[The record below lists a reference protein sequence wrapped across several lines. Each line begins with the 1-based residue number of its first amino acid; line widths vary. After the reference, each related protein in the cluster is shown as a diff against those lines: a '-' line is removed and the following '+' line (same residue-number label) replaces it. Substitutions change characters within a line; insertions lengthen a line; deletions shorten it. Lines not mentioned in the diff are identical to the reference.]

1 MRIIFHRHT
10 GLLSDTIVASIFG
23 SLFVTFAAL
32 TTLEADGSLALF
44 LSALCTFVCG
54 IVFIFAVVALLIA
67 LYGRHG
73 RPRPGRGI
81 PVDKQTTPC
90 DARS

>member
-1 MRIIFHRHT
+1 MRIIFVRNT
-10 GLLSDTIVASIFG
+10 GLFGDALVASIFG

-32 TTLEADGSLALF
+32 TTLEDDGSLALF

-54 IVFIFAVVALLIA
+54 IVFICAVVALLIA
-67 LYGRHG
+67 LYSLRG
-73 RPRPGRGI
+73 RPGPGRGI
-81 PVDKQTTPC
+81 PLEKQTTPC